1 MGERV
6 LASVQR
12 VIRLE
17 SIAGADRIEC
27 ATVLGWQCVVL
38 KKDDFQVGELAVYI
52 EIDSK
57 VPERPEF
64 EFLRERKFRVRT
76 IKLKKQISQGL
87 LLPLSILPDG
97 IYKEGNDV
105 SDLLGVTKY
114 DPEGDK
120 EQTLLDQQVAMS
132 NNKIHRFFG
141 RYPWYRKLFF
151 KPKKDRFPKFIS
163 KTDETRI
170 QNIPHIVDTEKDTTF
185 IETEKLDGQSGTY
198 FLIRNPKR
206 MPFFGKKYIFGV
218 CSRNIHLLKEDNSS
232 YWTIARQLNIEK
244 VLENLIGDEKF
255 VVLQGEILGEG
266 IQENKYKV
274 TGYDFYAFN
283 LKYPNTKID
292 SVEARETLAEYQVK
306 FVPILNADF
315 KLEATVNEM
324 VEHAKAYKST
334 LSRTGSTILRE
345 GVVIRNYEKDISF
358 KVINPEFLLKNN
370 L

>member
-12 VIRLE
+12 VIGLAP
-17 SIAGADRIEC
+17 IAGADRIEC

-87 LLPLSILPDG
+87 LLPLSILPEG

-120 EQTLLDQQVAMS
+120 ERKLLEDKMAMS
-132 NNKIHRFFG
+132 NNKVHKFLG

-151 KPKKDRFPKFIS
+151 RPKKGGFPKFIS

-170 QNIPHIVDTEKDTTF
+170 QNIPHIVKYEKDTIF

-198 FLIRNPKR
+198 FLIKNPRKI
-206 MPFFGKKYIFGV
+206 PFFGKKYIFGV
-218 CSRNIHLLKEDNSS
+218 CSRNLHLPKQNNSS
-232 YWTIARQLNIEK
+232 YWTIARQYNIEK
-244 VLENLIGDEKF
+244 VLTSLIGDEKF

-266 IQENKYKV
+266 IQENRYKV
-274 TGYDFYAFN
+274 EGYDFYAFN
-283 LKYPNTKID
+283 LKYPNKKID
-292 SVEARETLAEYQVK
+292 SVSASKLLSVLGIK
-306 FVPILNADF
+306 FVPILSTDF
-315 KLEATVNEM
+315 KLKATVAEM
-324 VEHAKAYKST
+324 VEHST
-334 LSRTGSTILRE
+334 ANSVLLPILRE
-345 GVVIRNYEKDISF
+345 GVVIRNYDKDVSF
-358 KVINPEFLLKNN
+358 KVVSPTFLLKNN
-370 L
+370 I